1 MYTLNVAESK
11 EENDDQTVYVAAAGV
26 GQIEEKVNEVLQGL
40 ALESESEIKMVDVEE
55 VGMEQSKDEGKQC
68 QTVGDVKI
76 TDEVTDDLYETLNQV
91 IIELEKSNLK
101 DECKSFRCHCDMGI
115 KLICSELPPYRQ
127 SYRTSSEL
135 SLFVSTTTFSKPF
148 DSVAK
153 NKI

>member
-11 EENDDQTVYVAAAGV
+11 EESDDQTVYVEASGV

-40 ALESESEIKMVDVEE
+40 ALESESEIKMADVEE

-101 DECKSFRCHCDMGI
+101 DEFKSFL
-115 KLICSELPPYRQ
+115 KLVASKSFPLDNVAFLLFMDVVKFFSTEDIRLMRYSD
-127 SYRTSSEL
+127 TSCTL
-135 SLFVSTTTFSKPF
+135 KC
-148 DSVAK
+148 A
-153 NKI
+153 